1 LLQMRFESKFCMN
14 GSSVIDVVVQKQK
27 QKQKQYRSRAGVF
40 PSGLRM
46 KIIDLGMQQSPV
58 N

>member
-1 LLQMRFESKFCMN
+1 MRFESKFCMN

>member
-1 LLQMRFESKFCMN
+1 MN

-27 QKQKQYRSRAGVF
+27 QYRSRAGVF
-40 PSGLRM
+40 PSGPRM